1 VIGNWNLPN
10 KKKTKPV
17 IILLV
22 YFDNFKVEINEQS
35 TKSFFSGTKNKKK
48 TMIDGRRL
56 NEFSELAILVVA
68 SSFFSSS
75 GESKVIYILGIEN
88 LKEKSFHVNL
98 TEFSLVFSQIPIK
111 SLAKSFTIV
120 IKNQQ
125 KFEAI

>member
-1 VIGNWNLPN
+1 
-10 KKKTKPV
+10 
-17 IILLV
+17 
-22 YFDNFKVEINEQS
+22 
-35 TKSFFSGTKNKKK
+35 
-48 TMIDGRRL
+48 MIDGRRL

-68 SSFFSSS
+68 SSFLFFS
-75 GESKVIYILGIEN
+75 GESKVIFILGIEN

-111 SLAKSFTIV
+111 SLAKSFSIV